1 MLLTNIVEIKLLDIL
16 IFYLDL
22 FTEVKLVE
30 F

>member
-16 IFYLDL
+16 ILNLDL
-22 FTEVKLVE
+22 FTKVKFVE